1 MLTSSLL
8 AIVLAQSTPA
18 PSPAGAPAR
27 APAAPMAFA
36 FSDATGKRL
45 LALADDPASIADPRA
60 FGAAV
65 CADGTIAK
73 VAYVRL
79 QRAAP
84 GGNGRQTA
92 ANFDRETGHLYA
104 VVSSRPVP
112 KGVACLLTG
121 AAFVSGARAAPLAVR
136 GAWED
141 GPFVP
146 ADSCPRD
153 LLEPLE
159 LARKARATACLPLGP
174 SGKDRGAAVA
184 FVEGVEVPTLV
195 LVYAGPAGVFTHEVR
210 AAGERNDV
218 TCWRIDDA
226 CTLDPR
232 TYRLVALHAGGTTR
246 LIVLW
251 AGPEGEQAQLAE
263 LRDGKIVGVLEAY
276 RYWSP
281 E

>member
-1 MLTSSLL
+1 MLASSLL
-8 AIVLAQSTPA
+8 AIVLALSTPA
-18 PSPAGAPAR
+18 ASPAEGSAP

-36 FSDATGKRL
+36 FSDAAGKRL
-45 LALADDPASIADPRA
+45 LTLADPASIAEPRA
-60 FGAAV
+60 LEAAV
-65 CADGTIAK
+65 CADGNIAK

-79 QRAAP
+79 QRDAK

-92 ANFDRETGHLYA
+92 ANFDHVTGHLYA
-104 VVSSRPVP
+104 VVSPKPVP

-141 GPFVP
+141 GPVVG
-146 ADSCPRD
+146 ADPCPRD
-153 LLEPLE
+153 LVAPLE
-159 LARKARATACLPLGP
+159 LARKARASTCLSLGP
-174 SGKDRGAAVA
+174 SGSDRGAVVA
-184 FVEGVEVPTLV
+184 FIEGVEVPTLV
-195 LVYAGPAGVFTHEVR
+195 LVYAGPAGVFNREVR
-210 AAGERNDV
+210 AAGARNDV

-232 TYRLVALHAGGTTR
+232 TYRLVALHAGGVTR

-251 AGPEGEQAQLAE
+251 AGPEGEQAQLTE
-263 LRDGKIVGVLEAY
+263 LRDGKIVGSLEAY